1 MMPTSTRSAGLVGG
15 SAPGPDRAVTM
26 VGMREIPADMASRLT
41 EAATTFISSFEEVR
55 MEDIASAAGVS
66 RTRLYYYFAGKDDI
80 LAFLLREMLD
90 DLTTAAADAGRGEG
104 PPPVRLA
111 AVIRAQLSHLNA
123 RPALAQLLIA
133 NLGRAGKLPDIAAR
147 VHDGFVEPVK
157 RLLAEGAADGTFR
170 ALPDDNLGAEALFGA
185 VLVIG
190 LRYLVTEGSIDVD
203 RVVGLIG
210 PMFWNGIAPYPGDPM
225 PT

>member
-1 MMPTSTRSAGLVGG
+1 MAGG
-15 SAPGPDRAVTM
+15 SASKRRRAVTM
-26 VGMREIPADMASRLT
+26 VGMREIPADMAARLS
-41 EAATTFISSFEEVR
+41 EAATSFVSSFEEVR
-55 MEDIASAAGVS
+55 MEDIASVAGVS
-66 RTRLYYYFAGKDDI
+66 RTRLYYYFSGKDDV

-90 DLTTAAADAGRGEG
+90 DLTAVAADAGQGEG
-104 PPPVRLA
+104 PPPVRLG

-123 RPALAQLLIA
+123 YPALAQLLIA

-147 VHDGFVEPVK
+147 VNDGFVEPVK

-170 ALPDDNLGAEALFGA
+170 SLPDEDLGAGALFGA

-203 RVVGLIG
+203 RVVDLIG
-210 PMFWNGIAPYPGDPM
+210 PMFWSGIAPNPGDPM